1 MLLQRT
7 ATSEAPYPTKQPLT
21 TSPIMPWGVD
31 NTRLADLFNA
41 ALTANTMLA
50 LTKNSLSLYFSVRG
64 CFGVY
69 HVFFWFTIKR
79 LQHILQKALWRVFTT
94 RQVKSAASGWAAHAH
109 NCPYIPLHLC
119 IFPETTRSINI
130 SPECTRGDAG
140 INTQATKST
149 IRERALSAFKNSDR
163 SQYT

>member
-50 LTKNSLSLYFSVRG
+50 MTKNSLSLYFSVRG
-64 CFGVY
+64 CFGV
-69 HVFFWFTIKR
+69 FF
-79 LQHILQKALWRVFTT
+79 LVYNKAATT
-94 RQVKSAASGWAAHAH
+94 H
-109 NCPYIPLHLC
+109 
-119 IFPETTRSINI
+119 
-130 SPECTRGDAG
+130 SPESALKSVYNATGEICGVWMGGTRTQLSVHSVTPMHFSWNNTLDKYFTWMHARRCRDKHAGDQKH
-140 INTQATKST
+140 NQRKST
-149 IRERALSAFKNSDR
+149 
-163 SQYT
+163 